1 MKKTVSHSIASI
13 LIALFLLSTTHA
25 QVVKEPTDMH
35 GARYGEIIVVTGG
48 PFNFTGHVYNTIG
61 LNDCPEAQWKAL
73 SSQQLKNELHAR
85 AVILNGPRYFLMD
98 SSEIINPGNVVSF
111 DGLQAR
117 FLADLAIPL
126 SNVMQGGAQPYT
138 ENAVQRTTHYI
149 FKKGRTIYELVSP
162 QGTHYVMQS
171 YSQIIDPTLSE
182 ADLVSLGSRLSLPLG
197 WSYKTKVLDQDYV
210 MQTSGTAYVLQ
221 DNLKNSYQRK

>member
-1 MKKTVSHSIASI
+1 MKKTVSHSIYSI
-13 LIALFLLSTTHA
+13 LVALFVLSSSHA
-25 QVVKEPTDMH
+25 QVVKERAHMH

-48 PFNFTGHVYNTIG
+48 PFSFTGHVYNTIG

-73 SSQQLKNELHAR
+73 SPQQLKNEFHAR

-98 SSEIINPGNVVSF
+98 SSSIINPGKVVSF

-138 ENAVQRTTHYI
+138 DNIVLRTTRYL
-149 FKKGRTIYELVSP
+149 FKKGNTIYELVSP

-171 YSQIIDPTLSE
+171 YSQIIDANLSE
-182 ADLVSLGSRLSLPLG
+182 ADLACLGSRLTLPVG
-197 WSYKTKVLDQDYV
+197 WSYKTKVLNQDYV

-221 DNLKNSYQRK
+221 DNLKNSYQKK